1 MMVLRWGVVFC
12 FFEFLGNLFF
22 LSLSLWGVCV
32 CVFMDPLFSLFEK
45 ESSFTSLVNHILVE
59 RKKKKERESEE
70 ERRRRKKK
78 SGKKNER

>member
-1 MMVLRWGVVFC
+1 MGGRFLFFV

-22 LSLSLWGVCV
+22 LSLSFLGVCV
-32 CVFMDPLFSLFEK
+32 CVCLDPLFSLFEK
-45 ESSFTSLVNHILVE
+45 EYHLTSLCINHILVE

-70 ERRRRKKK
+70 ERRRRKK